1 MSVRR
6 RTSEDA
12 GKRIRSGLMVLI
24 AGVVLML
31 AALTIVW
38 LRIPPSSA
46 SRVARHEV
54 PEAAPTGDE
63 LAARTAVVLMGVGGV
78 LLVTLVVAGY
88 SLFRLTRRLAG
99 PRSGKLPR
107 ATASDDVWTMHKL
120 ADGPPDEREKE
131 S

>member
-1 MSVRR
+1 MRLQR

-31 AALTIVW
+31 AALTIVL
-38 LRIPPSSA
+38 LRVPPSSA

-54 PEAAPTGDE
+54 PEHAPAGDE
-63 LAARTAVVLMGVGGV
+63 LVARTAVVLVGWGV
-78 LLVTLVVAGY
+78 LMVTLLVAGY
-88 SLFRLTRRLAG
+88 SLFRVTRRLAA

-107 ATASDDVWTMHKL
+107 ATPSDDVWKMHKL